1 MIFESL
7 YLRNLGVFRGEHT
20 IDLAPM
26 SKSRPVV
33 LIGALNGAGKTTIIE
48 SLQLALYGRRS
59 SYGWRGATSY
69 PQYLTEL
76 RNRHSRL
83 DEPTVV
89 EILIRLNQTR
99 TLCVRREW
107 SYSKSN
113 PRECVSVFV
122 NGDSNPDLV
131 LSESWDDEVE
141 KLLPARLAELFLFD
155 GEKIERLADPAK
167 SADVLR
173 TAISSLL
180 GLDLIDHLVN
190 DLELLRYRQKQKTMT
205 EAEASRITALD
216 ELIDAAEK
224 KQAAIRAE
232 EQTAEAEAAEIK
244 SIQGRLETSLHSSGG
259 ERYKQREAL
268 AAEHGALL
276 EKRRNLE
283 NSLRNLAGG
292 QLPLALVTPLLHKL
306 LVDARRNSG
315 SLTPDAARRV
325 IVTLGSLR
333 DFVGAEKLSV
343 AAKQRLTLRI
353 DKEISAITAGAA
365 GLSGV
370 DWERVSKSVEH
381 LLSEELPK
389 LQEAMQRQVALLGE
403 TSDRILEIEEYLRK
417 TPEAD
422 QLAELLRQQGANEAR
437 LADMANRLAG
447 CRAQRL
453 TCERELSQLS
463 RGRFA
468 ALEVVTDSSDAARIA
483 DYCSRSISSL
493 SDFRSRLVD
502 MRRATLEGL
511 ILDSFKRLV
520 RKEDLIGSVTLN
532 PETMSLMLTA
542 PGGESMTPQ
551 QLSAGERQLLAVS
564 TLWALAR
571 ATGRPIPIVIDT
583 PLGRLDGPH
592 RENIVSC
599 YFPEASD
606 QVILLSTDTE
616 VTHKFSEILDRAI
629 TYRYLLHYDAT
640 EKSSSFRHGY
650 FESAA

>member
-20 IDLAPM
+20 IELAPI

-69 PQYLTEL
+69 LQYLTEL
-76 RNRHSRL
+76 RNRHSRM

-89 EILIRLNQTR
+89 EILIRLNPTR
-99 TLCVRREW
+99 TLRVRREW
-107 SYSKSN
+107 SYSKST
-113 PRECVSVFV
+113 PRECVSVFA

-180 GLDLIDHLVN
+180 GLDLIDHLIN

-205 EAEASRITALD
+205 EAEASQLTALEELITA
-216 ELIDAAEK
+216 AENK
-224 KQAAIRAE
+224 VAAIRAE
-232 EQTAEAEAAEIK
+232 EQKAEAEAAEIK

-276 EKRRNLE
+276 EKRRNFE

-325 IVTLGSLR
+325 IVTLSSLR

-343 AAKQRLTLRI
+343 AAKLRLTRRI
-353 DKEISAITAGAA
+353 DEEISAISAISSGP
-365 GLSGV
+365 SGV
-370 DWERVSKSVEH
+370 DWQRVSETVDR
-381 LLSEELPK
+381 LLSDELPK
-389 LQEAMQRQVALLGE
+389 LQKATQRQVDLLGE

-422 QLAELLRQQGANEAR
+422 QLAELLRKQGANEAR
-437 LADMANRLAG
+437 LADMANRLAEY
-447 CRAQRL
+447 RAQRL
-453 TCERELSQLS
+453 ACERELSQLS
-463 RGRFA
+463 RDRFA
-468 ALEVVTDSSDAARIA
+468 ALEAVTDSSDAARIA
-483 DYCSRSISSL
+483 DYCSRSITSL
-493 SDFRSRLVD
+493 SEFRSRLVD
-502 MRRATLEGL
+502 MRRTTLEGL

-520 RKEDLIGSVTLN
+520 RKEDLIGGVTLN
-532 PETMSLMLTA
+532 SETMSLTLTA
-542 PGGESMTPQ
+542 PGGKAMTPQ

-592 RENIVSC
+592 RENIVSW
-599 YFPEASD
+599 YFPVASE

-616 VTHKFSEILDRAI
+616 VTRKYSNMLDKAI
-629 TYRYLLHYDAT
+629 AHRYLLQYDADAT
-640 EKSSSFRHGY
+640 SSYFLNGY
-650 FESAA
+650 FEDAA